1 MIFAYSFIGYQY
13 YIILLIFAPAD
24 ERIAS
29 MLSYPLSISSVLVI
43 SDLPDA
49 PRAAQTIAAPPLRSG
64 ASEAAP

>member
-1 MIFAYSFIGYQY
+1 
-13 YIILLIFAPAD
+13 
-24 ERIAS
+24 